1 MSNVIVK
8 FISLPRQAR
17 DKHRENSKKGLTS
30 PTHQPNADF
39 VHDYAQVFDA
49 VCAASA
55 RAHAPCPDFL
65 AGLAATIVTLGGPQ
79 KSCTNSG
86 AEELAEAPLEV
97 PVAEPLRPLAAP
109 AMKLYGIVSPRYGS
123 EN

>member
-1 MSNVIVK
+1 MT
-8 FISLPRQAR
+8 SL
-17 DKHRENSKKGLTS
+17 
-30 PTHQPNADF
+30 THQPNADF

-55 RAHAPCPDFL
+55 RARAPCPDFL

-109 AMKLYGIVSPRYGS
+109 AMKLYGIVSPRYGA